1 MAESTSHQ
9 RAKTRAAGKHGATEV
24 PLSGGRRLDALTSG
38 GGRATEVERSGS
50 AARLRDAAERLGDSG
65 ATQRVLQVPEQHRGK
80 AEEAMREAGVS
91 GTVKNLGGTRGRHV
105 RPR

>member
-9 RAKTRAAGKHGATEV
+9 RTKARAAGTHGDTEV
-24 PLSGGRRLDALTSG
+24 PLPGDRRLDALTSG

-50 AARLRDAAERLGDSG
+50 PARLRNAAERLGDSG
-65 ATQRVLQVPEQHRGK
+65 ASQRVLQVPDWHMDK
-80 AEEAMREAGVS
+80 AAEAMRETGVS
-91 GTVKNLGGTRGRHV
+91 GSVKNMGGTRRRSV